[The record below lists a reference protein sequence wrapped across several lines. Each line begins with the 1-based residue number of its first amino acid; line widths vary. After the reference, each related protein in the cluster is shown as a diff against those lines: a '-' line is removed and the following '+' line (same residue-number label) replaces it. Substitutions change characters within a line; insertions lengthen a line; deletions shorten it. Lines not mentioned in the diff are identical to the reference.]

1 MKDIKRVV
9 TPIDFSD
16 NTEKIVST
24 AVCIAGKF
32 SAYLD
37 LIFVVEKF
45 EDYAHF
51 FTPQTNLPA
60 MRDDLLNAAK
70 ERMNAFIETHQEEF
84 NRSGISSVNG
94 QVISGDIA
102 EAIVNYADWADAQLI
117 IMGTHGYKGFN
128 RIVFGSVAEKV
139 VKTACCPVMTINPYR
154 NECENMTKQR

>member
-1 MKDIKRVV
+1 MQDIKRVV
-9 TPIDFSD
+9 CPIDFSD
-16 NTEKIVST
+16 NTETIVST

-32 SAYLD
+32 SAHLD

-45 EDYAHF
+45 EDYAPL
-51 FTPQTNLPA
+51 FTPPTNLPA

-70 ERMNAFIETHQEEF
+70 ERMNAFIKTHEDEF
-84 NRSGISSVNG
+84 NSSGVSSVNG

-102 EAIVNYADWADAQLI
+102 ESIINYADWADAQLI

-154 NECENMTKQR
+154 KECENAPKQR

>member
-1 MKDIKRVV
+1 MDNIKRVV

-16 NTEKIVST
+16 NTEKIVS
-24 AVCIAGKF
+24 AAICIAGKF

-45 EDYAHF
+45 EDYAPLF
-51 FTPQTNLPA
+51 SPPANLPA

-70 ERMNAFIETHQEEF
+70 ERMNAFIEKHQDEF
-84 NRSGISSVNG
+84 NSSGVSSVNG

-102 EAIVNYADWADAQLI
+102 ESIVNYADWADAQLI
-117 IMGTHGYKGFN
+117 IMGTHGYKGVN

-139 VKTACCPVMTINPYR
+139 VKTACCPVMTVNPYR
-154 NECENMTKQR
+154 KECEDTPEQR

>member
-1 MKDIKRVV
+1 MEDIKRVV

-16 NTEKIVST
+16 NTETIVST

-45 EDYAHF
+45 EDYAPF
-51 FTPQTNLPA
+51 FTPPTNLPA

-70 ERMNAFIETHQEEF
+70 ERMNAFIEAHRDEF
-84 NRSGISSVNG
+84 DSAGIASVNG

-102 EAIVNYADWADAQLI
+102 EAIINYADWADAQLI
-117 IMGTHGYKGFN
+117 IMGTHGYKGLN

-154 NECENMTKQR
+154 KACEDMPTQQ

>member
-1 MKDIKRVV
+1 MEDIKRVV

-16 NTEKIVST
+16 NTETIVSA

-45 EDYAHF
+45 EDYAPL
-51 FTPQTNLPA
+51 FTPTTNLPA
-60 MRDDLLNAAK
+60 MRDELLNAAK
-70 ERMNAFIETHQEEF
+70 ERMEAFIEAHKDEF
-84 NRSGISSVNG
+84 NSAGIASVNG

-102 EAIVNYADWADAQLI
+102 EAIINYSDWADAQLI
-117 IMGTHGYKGFN
+117 IMGTHGYKGLN

-154 NECENMTKQR
+154 KECEDTPKQQ